1 MSESR
6 NMKIAHANFWPTFSL
21 HNGLV
26 KHLLDQAFG
35 EWEESLSQKDAD
47 LILASV
53 YPHAPTAFPN
63 KTVAFI
69 WENMRPDYRF
79 YPFSI
84 SSDFDDYG
92 GHNVR
97 CPVWYSQ
104 IQWSP
109 DMVLPKPSGGGAH
122 NLEPL
127 VSLNTLM
134 TPRTEQFVPRPKFC
148 AMVASAYEPHRM
160 VMAGMVSSI
169 SQVDPYGRAFGK
181 EIDPRSKYEI
191 LKDYTFS
198 LCFEN
203 SIFPGYYTEK
213 PLHAWVAGTIPLYF
227 ADGGVAEDFN
237 PLCFLNRYKYYNTK
251 EFLDAVKYFY
261 NNLNV
266 QEEMWRQPLITRKPS
281 IEPVIEF
288 LKYAYAAVKA

>member
-1 MSESR
+1 ME
-6 NMKIAHANFWPTFSL
+6 IAHANFWPTFSL

-26 KHLLDQAFG
+26 KLLLDSAFG
-35 EWEESLSQKDAD
+35 EWEETLSQKQSD

-53 YPHAPTAFPN
+53 YPHVPTAFPE
-63 KTVAFI
+63 KTIGFI
-69 WENMRPDYRF
+69 WENIRPDYRF

-84 SSDFDDYG
+84 SCDFDDYG

-122 NLEPL
+122 NHEPL
-127 VSLNTLM
+127 VPLSTLM
-134 TPRTEQFVPRPKFC
+134 TPRTDPFVPRDKFC
-148 AMVASAYEPHRM
+148 AMVASAYEPFRM
-160 VMAGMVSSI
+160 VTAGMVNS
-169 SQVDPYGRAFGK
+169 VGPVEVYGKAFGK

-213 PLHAWVAGTIPLYF
+213 PLHAWMAGTIPLYF
-227 ADGGVAEDFN
+227 ADGWAVNDFN
-237 PLCFLNRYKYYNTK
+237 TLCLLNRYKYHNAE
-251 EFLDAVKYFY
+251 EFLAAVRCFNNDKY
-261 NNLNV
+261 V
-266 QEEMWRQPLITRKPS
+266 QEEMWRQPLLTKEPS
-281 IEPVIEF
+281 LTPIIEF
-288 LKYAYAAVKA
+288 LRTSYNAIPHNG